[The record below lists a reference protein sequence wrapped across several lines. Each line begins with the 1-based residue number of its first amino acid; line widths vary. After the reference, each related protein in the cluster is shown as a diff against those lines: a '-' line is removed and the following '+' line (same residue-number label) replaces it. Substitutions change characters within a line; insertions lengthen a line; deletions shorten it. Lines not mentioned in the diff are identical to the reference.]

1 MINLERVREL
11 YPISFHCVGMS
22 LGSTDPLNMHYL
34 NQLKILVERFQPA
47 KISDHLAWVGVNG
60 RYVHELIPMPY
71 TSESLRHM
79 KTRVD
84 QVQNLLGRRILI
96 ENPSAYLS
104 FNDSELAE
112 PEFLGEL
119 CRQTDCG
126 ILLDVNNIH
135 VSATNNGFS
144 ASDYLD
150 SIPINRVEEIHL
162 AGYTEMDGYLFDT
175 HGQRVHP
182 PVWKLY
188 NQAIKKLGP
197 KPTLIEW
204 DTDIPEFAVIHE
216 EAMKAQAV
224 LNQHREAA

>member
-1 MINLERVREL
+1 
-11 YPISFHCVGMS
+11 MS
-22 LGSTDPLNMHYL
+22 LGSTDPLNMDYL
-34 NQLKILVERFQPA
+34 YQLKRLIKRFQPA
-47 KISDHLAWVGVNG
+47 QVSDHLAWVGVNG
-60 RYVHELIPMPY
+60 RYIHELVPMPY
-71 TSESLRHM
+71 TRESLRHM
-79 KTRVD
+79 ATRID

-104 FNDSELAE
+104 YLDSEIDE
-112 PEFLGEL
+112 PEFLSEL

-144 ASDYLD
+144 AMDYLAA
-150 SIPINRVEEIHL
+150 IPNDRVEELHL
-162 AGYTEMDGYLFDT
+162 AGYAEMDGYLFDT

-188 NQAIKKLGP
+188 QQAIDRLGP
-197 KPTLIEW
+197 LPTLIEW
-204 DTDIPEFAVIHE
+204 DSDIPHYDVIHG

-224 LNQHREAA
+224 LNACKEAA